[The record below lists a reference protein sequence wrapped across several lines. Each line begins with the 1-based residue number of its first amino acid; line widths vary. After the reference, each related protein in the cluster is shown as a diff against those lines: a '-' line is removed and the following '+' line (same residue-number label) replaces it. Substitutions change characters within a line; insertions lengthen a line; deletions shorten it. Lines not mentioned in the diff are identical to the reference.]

1 MPLQDEDVIREFL
14 VESHENL
21 ARLDQEFVELEKH
34 PKDAAL
40 LSSIFRTIHTI
51 KGCCGFLGYSRLERI
66 THEAESILSEMR
78 DGDREF
84 TPSLASLI
92 LETVDAV
99 RTLLAW
105 IESTGEEGQDNF
117 EDLTDRLKAVARQKA
132 GDLVA
137 EPQLPVAPS
146 ELLPAVTQQPAV
158 AQQPAVTQIPA
169 VAQQKEESPVALKA
183 EAETAKGSAA
193 ADANIRVGVELLDKL
208 MDLVGELVLT
218 RNQILQFNTD
228 REDPELNATSQ
239 RLNLITSELQEGVM
253 KTRMQPIGTIWN
265 KLPRVV
271 RDISVGLGKQIRLQ
285 LQGAETELDRTIIE
299 SIKDPL
305 VHLVRN
311 ACDHGIERPEVRV
324 RNGKAAAGTL
334 TLRAYHEGGQVIIEI
349 RDDGG
354 GIDVESVR
362 RKAIEKGLFRAT
374 DSYTDKEVLN
384 YIFHPGFSTAE
395 TITNVSGRGVG
406 MDVVKSNVEK
416 IGGIVDVSSRP
427 GEGTTVKLRIP
438 LTLAIIPGLVITS
451 GGERFVI
458 PQVSL
463 LELIRLEGEA
473 KKHVNNIR
481 GTLVY
486 RRRGRLLALAN
497 LNQVLGLTDAATGA
511 DSDAISI
518 IVLQAEGRQFG
529 LIVEGINDTQEIVV
543 KPLSKQLKGLAEYA
557 GATIMGDGKVALIL
571 DVAGIGELSGVL
583 GEAAEFATADAGK
596 KPEEEAE
603 QQRLLLFRAGSFER
617 LSVLLSLVS
626 RLEEFPLSSI
636 ESAGGCP
643 VVQYRDRILPLVALG
658 AILEPDKQ
666 DRRPLADPSQVVV
679 FTDTDRSVGLIVDQ
693 ILDIAE
699 EAVTVRQTSQRPGLL
714 GSGVVGGQVADF
726 LDLSYVLRA
735 TPANWSQ
742 AQPKA
747 GMRRRILIA
756 EGSAFSR
763 GLLRGG
769 LDIAGY
775 RVSEAANL
783 GEAMREL
790 ESRTID
796 IVVTA
801 ASLPPEGGSALQTA
815 MRGRPEWKG
824 IPILALGDSDAEVK
838 ALSAAHLFE
847 DCQTKFDREAML
859 TSLTRLSAA
868 LGGEVLSNGSLALPE
883 PVLVSGREA

>member
-78 DGDREF
+78 DGHRDF
-84 TPSLASLI
+84 TPVLASLI

-99 RTLLAW
+99 RTLLGW

-132 GDLVA
+132 GTLVA

-146 ELLPAVTQQPAV
+146 ELLPEVTQQPAV
-158 AQQPAVTQIPA
+158 TEQAVT
-169 VAQQKEESPVALKA
+169 QQKEESPV
-183 EAETAKGSAA
+183 AETAKGSAA

-868 LGGEVLSNGSLALPE
+868 LGGEVLSNGASALAE